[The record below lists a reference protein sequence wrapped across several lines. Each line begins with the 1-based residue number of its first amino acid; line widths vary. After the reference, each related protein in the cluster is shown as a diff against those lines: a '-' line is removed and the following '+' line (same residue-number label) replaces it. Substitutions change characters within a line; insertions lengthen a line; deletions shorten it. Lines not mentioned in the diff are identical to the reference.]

1 MLGKIISLAVV
12 AIGALVCYM
21 AKLLCKKV
29 LKKEPN
35 DESIARIKLLGLG
48 ITVVG
53 VVLLFVIGGIR
64 L

>member
-1 MLGKIISLAVV
+1 MLGKIVSLAVL

-29 LKKEPN
+29 LKKEP
-35 DESIARIKLLGLG
+35 DDKTVVQIKLVGFGIAVLGL
-48 ITVVG
+48 
-53 VVLLFVIGGIR
+53 VLLFVIGGIR

>member
-1 MLGKIISLAVV
+1 MLGKIVSLAVL

-29 LKKEPN
+29 LKKEP
-35 DESIARIKLLGLG
+35 DDKSVAQIKLVGFGIAVLGL
-48 ITVVG
+48 
-53 VVLLFVIGGIR
+53 VLLFVIGGIR